1 MVVSARGRGR
11 SRCAV
16 SSRFIKVLR
25 WVKRSLA
32 AREALHCWLM
42 KVNSVVF
49 RAGLADSRFPRVRW
63 MKSSAPSAFSVSNA
77 TISTS
82 VKKATR
88 CGDSS
93 RIIIRAVV
101 SASRWLRRNPSIPG
115 AVAPMAIRASG
126 MSWSTS

>member
-1 MVVSARGRGR
+1 MLLPPLLGFECDGDVNGGVGERAGR

-49 RAGLADSRFPRVRW
+49 RAGLADSRFPRVR
-63 MKSSAPSAFSVSNA
+63 
-77 TISTS
+77 
-82 VKKATR
+82 
-88 CGDSS
+88 
-93 RIIIRAVV
+93 
-101 SASRWLRRNPSIPG
+101 
-115 AVAPMAIRASG
+115 
-126 MSWSTS
+126 